1 MSKGFFIGAYIGGLV
16 GSLLLLFI
24 AVLVLAGY
32 VFRNPNDDPP
42 NLLFVMIFLSLTP
55 MLFSGVVVCILVY
68 RMWAAIQDNHV
79 RTTPGKAVG
88 LLLIPFFNLYW
99 MFHVFHGFAW
109 DYNEYVARRRFNL
122 PRLDEQ
128 LYRWYPISVLC
139 SLIPFVGGIV
149 LLASIVLLV
158 VVMTKT
164 CDAVN
169 ALSDVQQTSSPPP
182 R

>member
-1 MSKGFFIGAYIGGLV
+1 
-16 GSLLLLFI
+16 
-24 AVLVLAGY
+24 
-32 VFRNPNDDPP
+32 
-42 NLLFVMIFLSLTP
+42 
-55 MLFSGVVVCILVY
+55 
-68 RMWAAIQDNHV
+68 
-79 RTTPGKAVG
+79 VG

-99 MFHVFHGFAW
+99 MSHVFHGFAW

-158 VVMTKT
+158 VVMTRT

-169 ALSDVQQTSSPPP
+169 ALSYVEQTSSPTPP